1 MGNTFS
7 ISHPPSLVS
16 SPLLHP
22 SDNKLVVVVAAHQR
36 RFSQDGEVEPL
47 GIVHDVLP
55 EGILFYDIQYLTTS
69 DNKLL
74 IVVVAID
81 QHFITAT
88 HLRR

>member
-1 MGNTFS
+1 MGSTQS
-7 ISHPPSLVS
+7 TAHPRLFVS
-16 SPLLHP
+16 SPLLHH
-22 SDNKLVVVVAAHQR
+22 SDNKLVVVVAAHLR

-55 EGILFYDIQYLTTS
+55 EGILFCDIQYLTTY